1 MRRKE
6 EIGTHIRARART
18 YHLQAHIDIYEDTA
32 KHTHTHTKRTQD
44 YKQSFV
50 KSAKLLHWNGS
61 LKPWKARIIYKH
73 AYART
78 HTRAHIHAQ
87 GGRGCVRERER
98 CLVLSRS

>member
-1 MRRKE
+1 MSMY
-6 EIGTHIRARART
+6 AS
-18 YHLQAHIDIYEDTA
+18 AHAGRGAD
-32 KHTHTHTKRTQD
+32 THTQTHTQD